1 MKQAKEEAKTKGKQK
16 KGLKKKLSTI
26 NEDDENS
33 GEDEPKTYEVDG
45 SDEDG
50 GA

>member
-1 MKQAKEEAKTKGKQK
+1 MKGKQK

-26 NEDDENS
+26 DEDDENS
-33 GEDEPKTYEVDG
+33 AEEETKTYEVND

-50 GA
+50 GAER